1 MRALLIA
8 ADYPPPF
15 VGGSLVYVH
24 SLLAGFPE
32 PMEVLTGPLAP
43 GAVEPTPARHKAL
56 RSEWLVPSRAPGR
69 AALARMYVYLVFW
82 LLARRLRVRDD
93 VVILSLGA
101 VGNALLI
108 PVCRFIGVRVI
119 PIAYA
124 EELTMP
130 LKGRGI
136 KNAVKRALLKAF
148 YHRADGYVAVS
159 QFTKGV
165 LESLGADPCRVKI
178 IWPPINAEKIQ
189 GGGEARTPGRRI
201 LSVGRLVRRKG
212 FDVLVRA
219 VGLLRDEF
227 PDIRLWIVGDGGER
241 PLLESIIAEMKLQDN
256 VVLKGETADDE
267 LASLYRECDVFVLAN
282 VVLENGDCEGSPT
295 VLIEASA
302 YSKPVIAGKG
312 TGADAMVSH
321 GETGYLVDAAKPEAI
336 AGPLAEILREG
347 ALSAAM
353 GRAGRRK
360 AMTFHTAER
369 AGTRLHELIA
379 EILSCS
385 AGDRIAR

>member
-1 MRALLIA
+1 MKALLIA

-15 VGGSLVYVH
+15 VGGSVVYVH

-32 PMEVLTGPLAP
+32 PMEILTGPLSA
-43 GAVEPTPARHKAL
+43 GTAEPTPPRHKAL
-56 RSEWLVPSRAPGR
+56 RSGCLVSSRAPGR
-69 AALARMYVYLVFW
+69 SALAFMYGYLAFW
-82 LLARRLRVRDD
+82 LLIRRLRVRDD
-93 VVILSLGA
+93 VVLLSLGA

-108 PVCRFIGVRVI
+108 PVCRLIGVRVI

-130 LKGRGI
+130 LKGRGL

-148 YHRADGYVAVS
+148 YRQADGYVAVS

-165 LESLGADPCRVKI
+165 LQSLGADPGLVKI

-189 GGGEARTPGRRI
+189 GGDEARAPGRRI

-212 FDVLVRA
+212 FDVLIRA
-219 VGLLRDEF
+219 VDRLREEF
-227 PDIRLWIVGDGGER
+227 PDVQLWIVGDGGER
-241 PLLESIIAEMKLQDN
+241 PVLESLVSAMNLQDN
-256 VVLKGETADDE
+256 VVLRGEVSDEE
-267 LASLYRECDVFVLAN
+267 LALLYRECDVFALAN

-302 YSKPVIAGKG
+302 YSKPVIAGEG

-321 GETGYLVDAAKPEAI
+321 GETGYLVDAAQPEAV
-336 AGPLAEILREG
+336 AGPLAAILRDAE
-347 ALSAAM
+347 LSSTL
-353 GRAGRRK
+353 GKAGRRK
-360 AMTFHTAER
+360 AMTFHTSER
-369 AGTRLHELIA
+369 AGMRLHDFLREVLRV
-379 EILSCS
+379 
-385 AGDRIAR
+385 D